1 MADKMRDAIEL
12 DVTVDENIFKN
23 VYTDR
28 IEFFENGDESTRVVW
43 YPGTHKIEFYY
54 SIKLIDSD
62 IAHSLD
68 DAVSQVQEYIN
79 DL

>member
-1 MADKMRDAIEL
+1 MKGVIEL

-28 IEFFENGDESTRVVW
+28 TEFFQCGDDGIKVV
-43 YPGTHKIEFYY
+43 YFPAHGIIEFYY
-54 SIKLIDSD
+54 DDALIKSD